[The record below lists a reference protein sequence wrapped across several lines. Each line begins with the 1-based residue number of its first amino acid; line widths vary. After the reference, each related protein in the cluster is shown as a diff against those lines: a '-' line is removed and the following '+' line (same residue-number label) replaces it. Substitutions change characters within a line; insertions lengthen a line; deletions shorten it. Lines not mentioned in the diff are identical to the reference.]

1 MPYGDLCD
9 FCKCSELCTM
19 FCDGDCLM
27 FGYMKNR
34 NLKENIL
41 WDMVMNSVILSLQVG
56 FNLEEFLIAKNLVG

>member
-1 MPYGDLCD
+1 
-9 FCKCSELCTM
+9 
-19 FCDGDCLM
+19 M